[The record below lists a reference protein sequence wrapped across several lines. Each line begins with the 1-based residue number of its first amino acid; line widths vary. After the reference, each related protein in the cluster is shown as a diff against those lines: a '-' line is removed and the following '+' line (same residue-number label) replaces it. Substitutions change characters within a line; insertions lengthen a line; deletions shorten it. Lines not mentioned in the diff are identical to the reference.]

1 MNREKFFI
9 IHYSLTY
16 RGAFEMIVSYL
27 KDLYAAKDLL
37 FAWTGRNI
45 RGRYQQSALGWLWAI
60 IQPAASVV
68 IFTLIFTRIVPIDT
82 GDTPYIIFSYVA
94 VVPWTFLSTSL
105 TDMAASLVAN
115 MKLIKKIYF
124 PREAIPIAAMLAR
137 LMVFGVA
144 AMLII
149 ILMIIYKMPLYL
161 PGLLFLPLILAIQIT
176 LILGL
181 GMALAA
187 LNIFYRDVQSV
198 LTLAIQIWF
207 YASPIIYPVT
217 MIPENLRTLYFLNPM
232 AGILEA
238 YRDVLIHAR
247 MPEKEIKAS
256 HAIKQ
261 SS

>member
-1 MNREKFFI
+1 
-9 IHYSLTY
+9 
-16 RGAFEMIVSYL
+16 MIASYL

-45 RGRYQQSALGWLWAI
+45 RARYQQSALGWLWAI

-105 TDMAASLVAN
+105 NDMAASLVAN
-115 MKLIKKIYF
+115 MNLIKKIYF

-137 LMVFGVA
+137 LMDFGVA
-144 AMLII
+144 AVLVI
-149 ILMIIYKMPLYL
+149 ILMLIYKMPLYL

-181 GMALAA
+181 GMALSA
-187 LNIFYRDVQSV
+187 LNVFYRDVQSV
-198 LTLAIQIWF
+198 LTLVIQIWF

-217 MIPENLRTLYFLNPM
+217 MIPENLRTLYFFNPM

-238 YRDVLIHAR
+238 YRDVLIHAKLPGIYLLPSAATAAVIFVIGYWAFKR
-247 MPEKEIKAS
+247 VEFKFADVV
-256 HAIKQ
+256 
-261 SS
+261 

>member
-1 MNREKFFI
+1 
-9 IHYSLTY
+9 
-16 RGAFEMIVSYL
+16 MIVSYL

-60 IQPAASVV
+60 IQPAAAVI

-105 TDMAASLVAN
+105 TDMSASLVAN
-115 MKLIKKIYF
+115 MNLIKKIYF

-137 LMVFGVA
+137 LMDFGVA
-144 AMLII
+144 AALII
-149 ILMIIYKMPLYL
+149 ILMIIYEMPLYL
-161 PGLLFLPLILAIQIT
+161 PGLLFLPLILAIQMT
-176 LILGL
+176 LLLGL
-181 GMALAA
+181 GMGLSA
-187 LNIFYRDVQSV
+187 LNVFYRDVQSV
-198 LTLAIQIWF
+198 LTLVIQIWF

-217 MIPENLRTLYFLNPM
+217 MIPEKFRTLYFLNPM
-232 AGILEA
+232 AGILES

-247 MPEKEIKAS
+247 MPGIYLLPSAAVAVIVFVIGYWSFKRVEFKFADVV
-256 HAIKQ
+256 
-261 SS
+261 